1 MKKILTILVAILIT
15 GTYTLLAQNS
25 AGFNFEKTIHDFG
38 RIKEE
43 GGKVTYTFKFK
54 NNGKKPIIIKNVQ
67 STCGCTTPE
76 WTKAPIVPG
85 KEGFVSAE
93 FDPHQRPGAFNKQ
106 IKVYN
111 NLTTQP
117 IVLEIKGDVIP
128 KKKEIADIYRHK
140 VGDIR
145 LKSRHVAFARMYN
158 TKAKTQSVEFINDSD
173 KPVTVGVN
181 EKYLKPHLKVSVSPK
196 TVAPKQTGTI
206 TITFDASKK
215 DNWGYHAD
223 RLPLMINGTPAP
235 GYPLSVSA
243 TIVEDFSALSPQEIK
258 DAPTMDFD
266 EQEFNFGTIKQ
277 GDKVTHEFKF
287 KNNGK
292 RDLIIRDTQSS
303 CGCTAVEAKKVIKP
317 GETSSIKTTFNS
329 AGKMGKQNKSIT
341 LTTNIPGKSKSG
353 ADKYRIILRVKGE
366 VEKK

>member
-15 GTYTLLAQNS
+15 GTYTMLAQNS
-25 AGFNFEKTIHDFG
+25 VGFDFEKTIHDFG
-38 RIKEE
+38 RIKED

-54 NNGKKPIIIKNVQ
+54 NDGKKPIIIKNVE

-76 WTKAPIVPG
+76 WSKAPIVPG

-93 FDPHQRPGAFNKQ
+93 FDPIQRPGAFNKQ
-106 IKVYN
+106 IKVFN

-128 KKKEIADIYRHK
+128 KKQEVADIYRHK

-158 TKAKTQSVEFINDSD
+158 TQTKTQSVEFINDSD
-173 KPVTVGVN
+173 KPVSVGIN
-181 EKYLKPHLKVSVSPK
+181 EKHLEAHLKVSVSPEK
-196 TVAPKQTGTI
+196 VAPKQTGTI

-215 DNWGYHAD
+215 DAWGYRAD
-223 RLPLMINGTPAP
+223 RLPLVINNTPAP

-243 TIVEDFSALSPQEIK
+243 TIVEDFSALSEEELAN
-258 DAPTMDFD
+258 APTMDFD
-266 EQEFNFGTIKQ
+266 NKEFDFGKIKQ

-287 KNNGK
+287 KNTGK

-303 CGCTAVEAKKVIKP
+303 CGCTAVETKKVIKP

-341 LTTNIPGKSKSG
+341 LVTNIPGKHESG
-353 ADKYRIILRVKGE
+353 TEKYRIILRVKGE
-366 VEKK
+366 VEK

>member
-1 MKKILTILVAILIT
+1 MKKILTITLAVLIT
-15 GTYTLLAQNS
+15 GSYSLFAQNS
-25 AGFNFEKTIHDFG
+25 AGFSFGKMIHDFG

-43 GGKVTYTFKFK
+43 GGKVTYKFKFK
-54 NNGKKPIIIKNVQ
+54 NTGKKPIIIKNVQ

-76 WTKAPIVPG
+76 WSKAPIVPG

-111 NLTTQP
+111 NLTNQP
-117 IVLEIKGDVIP
+117 IVLAVKGDVIP
-128 KKKEIADIYRHK
+128 KKKQIADIYRHK

-145 LKSRHVAFARMYN
+145 LRSRHVAFARISN
-158 TKAKTQSVEFINDSD
+158 TQKKTQSVEFINDSD

-181 EKYLKPHLKVSVSPK
+181 EKYIKSHLKVSVSPEK
-196 TVAPKQTGTI
+196 IAPKQKGKI
-206 TITFDASKK
+206 TVIFDASKK
-215 DNWGYHAD
+215 NAWGYHTD
-223 RLPLMINGTPAP
+223 RLPIIINGKPAP

-243 TIVEDFSALSPQEIK
+243 TIVEDFSKLTKEELAN
-258 DAPTMDFD
+258 APTMDF
-266 EQEFNFGTIKQ
+266 ESKEFNFGTIKQ
-277 GDKVTHEFKF
+277 GAKATHEFKF

-292 RDLIIRDTQSS
+292 RDLIIRETRSS
-303 CGCTAVEAKKVIKP
+303 CGCTAVETKKVIKP

-341 LTTNIPGKSKSG
+341 LTTNIPGKAKSG

-366 VEKK
+366 VTKL